1 VPSREPPCP
10 LLGPAAGG
18 QEVEAVTAGVIDGV
32 VDSSPDAD
40 HLALGNALL
49 LVPLALQIPH
59 LRLNA
64 AASEFDAGEPI
75 KTSGRSCRPC
85 GSGC

>member
-1 VPSREPPCP
+1 
-10 LLGPAAGG
+10 
-18 QEVEAVTAGVIDGV
+18 

-85 GSGC
+85 GCGC